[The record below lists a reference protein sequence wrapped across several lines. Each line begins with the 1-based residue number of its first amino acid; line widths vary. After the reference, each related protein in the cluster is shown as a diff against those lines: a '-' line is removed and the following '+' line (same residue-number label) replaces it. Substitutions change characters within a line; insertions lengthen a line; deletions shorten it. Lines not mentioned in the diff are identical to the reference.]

1 MSTKY
6 KAKFTDTRENYE
18 WEVHLFDTSYT
29 SYSDRVLADG
39 GTVEGI
45 DCLPVDLT
53 ELVEYKRMELGAD
66 AFELEYGKRGDEWYE
81 PIKGSRVVFDFVCS
95 SQEDLDYVDDIA
107 QVQET
112 RFFVRLYRD
121 GSIFWQGP
129 ILQDLLRVP
138 YSTIPASVEIQAT
151 DGLARL
157 KGVRKAISEF
167 NNVAESVISI
177 LKDADIGNLWAT
189 SDDFLRT
196 AVKWTEEQTYSGT
209 PANTY
214 DTLEFMFVPAFGG
227 QYTEDENG
235 DPVYRSYYDYLEV
248 VLKVLNCRILLA
260 DGLWN
265 IEQIDQ
271 IEEGTT
277 IYSNTYKKSYAI
289 GANANPSTATGV
301 TSRGSA
307 FFPYFALSAT
317 ADINRVGTDSSW
329 TYIPAARTFEIRY
342 KTDDNI
348 AINVEWMRVVSTTY
362 TMRDLLEDANS
373 GVRFRTEVGFH
384 KVVNGAI
391 IDQTERLQIVA
402 TIKLVGSTTTYYL
415 TSGANPGEGVWTTS
429 VARINLIGF
438 EVTVPAGS
446 SREVEPPTPYKVK
459 YFQTPDVPIDGTIEI
474 SYTAE
479 LRTLPNVP
487 GGTMTLGT
495 INTGQNI
502 SERGVKIGLGSTAP
516 QGPSLTGRKYTV
528 TNTVE
533 ANATF
538 ENDFGEVYL
547 ADAINSANTANK
559 IQAYDPTAP
568 AVPTGK
574 FVDSVSWTRFG
585 VGTPQPLLSLLLTK
599 AMQLFELPRRLFDIN
614 YYGDIN
620 PIRAFRLGSRDYLW
634 NWLKLN
640 ARASYVQSEAYEL
653 KVESTAQTVN
663 DDDIYEDRNGIYSTP
678 SVSDYLPPGS
688 VDDGLSNPINGRI
701 GSEVAGTTTSIPL
714 SYALSYT
721 LGFAGDSISVQRSDG
736 SVETFILSE
745 DAVVGATAL
754 SVESKSVSS
763 AISTGSRVLPGYVN
777 SATQA
782 QALTKFP
789 ISAIPD
795 AELILQDSGVETT
808 LGLITTWSDS
818 SGNSNNF
825 TGVDVTPNYKGGF
838 YAQLDGSSSY
848 LSNGSLNINQPFS
861 LVMLL
866 RLTESTSGKYLLEA
880 SIGNFSIITATAPD
894 LTISTGT
901 GPTNATIE
909 IPRDVW
915 NVFQLRV
922 NGASSQF
929 RVNYDSWTNITLD
942 ASALIEAPYIGYD
955 GSSNFCETDLAAVCI
970 FAKVLTDDEAN
981 AIVNNFKARIS

>member
-18 WEVHLFDTSYT
+18 WELHLFDTSYT

-45 DCLPVDLT
+45 DCLPLDLT

-81 PIKGSRVVFDFVCS
+81 PIKGSRVVFDFICS
-95 SQEDLDYVDDIA
+95 SQEDLDYVDEIA

-129 ILQDLLRVP
+129 ILQDLLRLP
-138 YSTIPASVEIQAT
+138 YSTLPASVEIQAT

-167 NNVAESVISI
+167 NNVAESIISI

-189 SDDFLRT
+189 GDDFLRT

-214 DTLEFMFVPAFGG
+214 DTLEFMFVPALGV

-235 DPVYRSYYDYLEV
+235 DPVYKSYYDYLEV

-307 FFPYFALSAT
+307 YFPYFALSAT

-342 KTDDNI
+342 KTDANI

-384 KVVNGAI
+384 RVVNGAI
-391 IDQTERLQIVA
+391 IAQTERLAITA
-402 TIKLVGSTTTYYL
+402 TIKLVGSTTYYL
-415 TSGANPGEGVWTTS
+415 AAGSNPGDGVWTTS
-429 VARINLIGF
+429 AATLNLGSF
-438 EVTVPAGS
+438 VVSVPAS
-446 SREVEPPTPYKVK
+446 SSLDVEPPTPYKVK

-479 LRTLPNVP
+479 LRTVPNTP

-495 INTGQNI
+495 INTGQNV
-502 SERGVKIGLGSTAP
+502 SERGVKVGLGSTAP

-528 TNTVE
+528 TNSVE

-547 ADAINSANTANK
+547 GDAINSANTANK

-585 VGTPQPLLSLLLTK
+585 VGTPQPLLALLLTK

-663 DDDIYEDRNGIYSTP
+663 DDNIYEDRNGIYSTP

-754 SVESKSVSS
+754 SVESKSVTS

-777 SATQA
+777 SAIQA
-782 QALTKFP
+782 QALTKFT
-789 ISAIPD
+789 ISSIPD
-795 AELILQDSGVETT
+795 AELILQDSGVVTT
-808 LGLITTWSDS
+808 SGLITTWKDS
-818 SGNSNNF
+818 SGNANNF
-825 TGVDVTPNYKGGF
+825 TGVDVTPVYKGGF
-838 YAQLDGSSSY
+838 RARLDGASSY
-848 LSNGSLNINQPFS
+848 LSNGTININQPFT
-861 LVMLL
+861 LVFLINL
-866 RLTESTSGKYLLEA
+866 KETNTGRYLFKA
-880 SIGNFSIITATAPD
+880 TIGDFSIYTATAPD
-894 LTISTGT
+894 LTISTGS

-909 IPRDVW
+909 LPRSVW
-915 NVFQLRV
+915 SVLQIRV
-922 NGASSQF
+922 NGASSEY
-929 RVNYDSWTNITLD
+929 RVDYDSWTAITLD
-942 ASALIEAPYIGYD
+942 GTALIEAPVIGYD
-955 GSSNFCETDLAAVCI
+955 GSSNFCQMELAALGI
-970 FAKVLTDDEAN
+970 FAIELSDEQAN
-981 AIVNNFKARIS
+981 ALVNNLKSRIS